1 MQVMTLFLIL
11 LVILII
17 VVGIIIAINV
27 AKTTKKKRAERPLG
41 LEEKI
46 VALNNQFSAGI
57 ITKEEYDRQKAALLN
72 SI

>member
-1 MQVMTLFLIL
+1 MTLLLIP
-11 LVILII
+11 LVIFII
-17 VVGIIIAINV
+17 VVGIIVARNV
-27 AKTTKKKRAERPLG
+27 TKTIKKKGAERPLG

-57 ITKEEYDRQKAALLN
+57 ITKEEYDRQKADLLN